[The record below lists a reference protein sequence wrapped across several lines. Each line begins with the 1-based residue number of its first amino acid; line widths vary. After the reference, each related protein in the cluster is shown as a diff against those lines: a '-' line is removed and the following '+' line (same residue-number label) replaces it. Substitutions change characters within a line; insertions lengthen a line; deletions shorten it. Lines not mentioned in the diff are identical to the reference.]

1 MPPFKNCF
9 LSYAKPCRARS
20 AGPRPEK
27 EPAAA
32 QKRSAKLNAI
42 FKKLYVNRA
51 LCRIP
56 AEKRSKAEEASG
68 RKFPHNS
75 RRSAVISAAII
86 FVE

>member
-1 MPPFKNCF
+1 MSPFRNCF
-9 LSYAKPCRARS
+9 LSYAKPCHVRS
-20 AGPRPEK
+20 AGRRPEK
-27 EPAAA
+27 ELTTAR
-32 QKRSAKLNAI
+32 KRSAKLDAI
-42 FKKLYVNRA
+42 FKKLYVNRV

-75 RRSAVISAAII
+75 RRSTVISAAII